1 MDCKAFRT
9 ESEELATGE
18 SLSRTAQAHVNA
30 CVACRTFQAERLSL
44 RQLIGSLEPVNAPPD
59 FDFQLRARLAVRKS
73 ADNHAFHR
81 LWFAP
86 GLRAISVAAAFVLLV
101 AGAVLFRQL
110 QPAQLGRQVATAN
123 SSPAKAVIAPPQ
135 QQGGAPEQ
143 LAVAAQAQPVSEAQ
157 PAAAQ
162 PNKLISARP
171 DEAVHAKGV
180 TERVAQAKQPRS
192 ALPAQPNRT
201 LTTDLA
207 FGSNPP
213 VLTRDRAAATQNLGE
228 GDATA
233 ALLRVSSQPFK
244 VLLHDRQGGLRSVSL
259 EPVVFGSQDFLGR
272 ATQRPQSA
280 TNGEGI
286 W

>member
-44 RQLIGSLEPVNAPPD
+44 RQLIGSLGPVNAPPD
-59 FDFQLRARLAVRKS
+59 FDFQLRARLAARKS
-73 ADNHAFHR
+73 AGNQAFHR
-81 LWFAP
+81 SWFAP

-101 AGAVLFRQL
+101 AGAIGFRYFQS
-110 QPAQLGRQVATAN
+110 AQLGQQVATGT
-123 SSPAKAVIAPPQ
+123 SSPAKAIVTQPR
-135 QQGGAPEQ
+135 GDAPEQ

-162 PNKLISARP
+162 PNKLTAARP
-171 DEAVHAKGV
+171 DEAVRAKGI
-180 TERVAQAKQPRS
+180 TERIAQARQPRS
-192 ALPAQPNRT
+192 ALPTQPNRT
-201 LTTDLA
+201 LTTDLT

-213 VLTRDRAAATQNLGE
+213 VLVRDRSASAQSLDE

-272 ATQRPQSA
+272 AMQRPQLA

>member
-59 FDFQLRARLAVRKS
+59 FDFQLRARLAARKS
-73 ADNHAFHR
+73 AGNQAFHR
-81 LWFAP
+81 SWFAP

-101 AGAVLFRQL
+101 AGAIVFRHF
-110 QPAQLGRQVATAN
+110 QPAQLGQQVATGT
-123 SSPAKAVIAPPQ
+123 SSPAKAVVTQPR
-135 QQGGAPEQ
+135 GDAPEQ

-162 PNKLISARP
+162 PNNLTATRP
-171 DEAVHAKGV
+171 DEAVHAKGG
-180 TERVAQAKQPRS
+180 TERLAQAKQARS
-192 ALPAQPNRT
+192 ALPTQPNRT
-201 LTTDLA
+201 LTTDLT

-213 VLTRDRAAATQNLGE
+213 VLMRDRSASAQSLDE
-228 GDATA
+228 GDTT

-272 ATQRPQSA
+272 ATQRPQLA
-280 TNGEGI
+280 NNGEGI

>member
-59 FDFQLRARLAVRKS
+59 FDFQLRARLAARKS
-73 ADNHAFHR
+73 AGNQAFHR
-81 LWFAP
+81 SWFAP

-101 AGAVLFRQL
+101 AGAVAFRHF
-110 QPAQLGRQVATAN
+110 QPAQLGQQVATGT
-123 SSPAKAVIAPPQ
+123 SSPAKTVIKPQPQGDAPQ
-135 QQGGAPEQ
+135 Q
-143 LAVAAQAQPVSEAQ
+143 LAVAVQAQHVSEAQ

-162 PNKLISARP
+162 PNKLTAARP
-171 DEAVHAKGV
+171 DEAVHTKGM
-180 TERVAQAKQPRS
+180 TERLAQAKQPRS

-201 LTTDLA
+201 LTTDLT

-213 VLTRDRAAATQNLGE
+213 VLVRDRSTSTQSLDE

-244 VLLHDRQGGLRSVSL
+244 VMLHDRQGGLRSVSL

-272 ATQRPQSA
+272 ATQRPQLA